1 MNATTISR
9 IPKDS
14 TNPTSPPAEQLQ
26 ETAVVARLREH
37 SFNRADAYLA
47 HQDAVADHHRVRA
60 EYIDDLVDQ
69 LNETSAVEILAELR
83 QRGLLWSKVAEIV
96 GVTETAVRKW
106 RKGAAI
112 DLTHRHSLG
121 RLAALG
127 HIYEEWAMPG
137 GPTAFGEWLDSNIV
151 SHFSATP
158 TQLLALNREADVAV
172 LQPLLDWMLGEPD
185 ATQAERL
192 LDQYLGA
199 RWRNDAQQ
207 EQRFRIVT
215 NGAGERI
222 LLVES

>member
-1 MNATTISR
+1 M
-9 IPKDS
+9 
-14 TNPTSPPAEQLQ
+14 
-26 ETAVVARLREH
+26 
-37 SFNRADAYLA
+37 
-47 HQDAVADHHRVRA
+47 
-60 EYIDDLVDQ
+60 
-69 LNETSAVEILAELR
+69 
-83 QRGLLWSKVAEIV
+83 
-96 GVTETAVRKW
+96 TETAVRKW

-112 DLTHRHSLG
+112 DSTHRHSLG

-127 HIYEEWAMPG
+127 QIYDEWAMPG

-151 SHFSATP
+151 SRFSATP
-158 TQLLALNREADVAV
+158 MQLLALNREADVVA

-185 ATQAERL
+185 ATHAEHL

-199 RWRNDAQQ
+199 RWRDDAQE